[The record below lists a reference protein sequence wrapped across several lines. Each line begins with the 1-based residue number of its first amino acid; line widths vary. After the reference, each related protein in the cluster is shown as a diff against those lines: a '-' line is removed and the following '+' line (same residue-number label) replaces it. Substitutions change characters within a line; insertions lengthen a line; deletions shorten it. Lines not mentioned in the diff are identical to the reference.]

1 MKASKLSLS
10 IFISM
15 ILLMDLLKEIELE
28 EKIVKVPQT
37 VLAKSKGVFNY
48 IKYHLNSF
56 IDQSPK
62 DYNKPYIDS
71 KFKDYFKFKDLKNED
86 LIVSIGLYNDPEDVG
101 AGRMDTVDDI
111 LLINLAFFDPK
122 DLEGFEDIIEHELVH
137 AMDPKVR
144 DQKLFGVMYAKKGAE
159 PGGSKF
165 SRSIDKST
173 PGNIKSKYTTNFEK
187 YLKSPWEFDAFT
199 APLINTIKFNL
210 NKFPNDNTYRNLLI
224 QLLSDIKTKSIEQI
238 VNDSKYE
245 KLPWFFSKKEWD
257 SKNWD
262 TINNAYQSE
271 LYKMKAW
278 STKPTL
284 YQRFTKRLGTE
295 LI

>member
-1 MKASKLSLS
+1 MIKLL
-10 IFISM
+10 
-15 ILLMDLLKEIELE
+15 DLLKEIKLGEA
-28 EKIVKVPQT
+28 IVKVPQEI
-37 VLAKSKGVFNY
+37 LSKSKDAFNY
-48 IKYHLNSF
+48 IKQHLE
-56 IDQSPK
+56 DLKTKSPK
-62 DYNKPYIDS
+62 DHNNPYIDP
-71 KFKDYFKFKDLKNED
+71 KFKDYFKFKDLKNQD
-86 LIVSIGLYNDPEDVG
+86 LTISIGFYNNSKDAG
-101 AGRMDTVDDI
+101 AGRMDTVNDI
-111 LLINLAFFDPK
+111 LLVNLAFFDPK

-173 PGNIKSKYTTNFEK
+173 PGNIKSEYTTSFEK

-199 APLINTIKFNL
+199 APLINTVKFNL
-210 NKFPNDNTYRNLLI
+210 DKFPNDNTYRNLLI

-238 VNDSKYE
+238 INDDKYE

-262 TINNAYQSE
+262 AINNIYQFE
-271 LYKMKAW
+271 LSKMKAW

-284 YQRFTKRLGTE
+284 YQRFTKRLGQK
-295 LI
+295 IA